1 MRENKSKYAVLGLLG
16 MGPMSGYDIKKKFEK
31 ITGNFWNE
39 SYGQI
44 YPILKRLADQGL
56 ATKSIEKQDG
66 KPDRH
71 IYALTEEGRVVLQR
85 WLAEPVARHIGR
97 HEILLKLFFGK
108 QVSLAENI
116 QQIEHFRNLSM
127 AELTEIKSIEA
138 YLKTE
143 KQDDPNLDFQLM
155 TANYGK
161 HVNRAI
167 LNWCDDTLSQLQKM
181 VEKTKKITS

>member
-1 MRENKSKYAVLGLLG
+1 MRENKSQYAVLGLLG

-31 ITGNFWNE
+31 IAGNFWNA

-44 YPILKRLADQGL
+44 YPILKRLAGKGL

-71 IYALTEEGRVVLQR
+71 IYALTEKGREVLRR
-85 WLAEPVARHIGR
+85 WLVEPVARQIGR

-108 QVSLAENI
+108 QVSLADNI
-116 QQIEHFRNLSM
+116 RQVEHFRDLSIV
-127 AELTEIKSIEA
+127 ELGNIKVTEE

-143 KQDDPNLDFQLM
+143 KKGNPNLDYQLM
-155 TANYGK
+155 TVSYGK
-161 HVNRAI
+161 HVNSAI
-167 LNWCDDTLSQLQKM
+167 LNWCNETLSQLRKM
-181 VEKTKKITS
+181 ADEKGT

>member
-31 ITGNFWNE
+31 ITGNFWKE

-44 YPILKRLADQGL
+44 YPILKRLADKGL

-71 IYALTEEGRVVLQR
+71 IYALTEEGRGVLQK
-85 WLAEPVARHIGR
+85 WLVEPVARHIGR
-97 HEILLKLFFGK
+97 HEILLKLFFGR
-108 QVSLAENI
+108 QISVAENI
-116 QQIEHFRNLSM
+116 RQVEHFRNLSM
-127 AELTEIKSIEA
+127 TELADIEA
-138 YLKTE
+138 IESSLETE
-143 KQDDPNLDFQLM
+143 KRDDPNRIFQLM

-161 HVNRAI
+161 HINRAN
-167 LNWCDDTLSQLQKM
+167 LGWCDDTLSQLRKM
-181 VEKTKKITS
+181 DEKTENTHP